1 MTVNTV
7 SGTNGNSTSTTSLD
21 KMAFLRLFTTQ
32 LKNQD
37 PLNPMDSAQFTAQLA
52 QFSSLEQ
59 LFNIHSQLSKL
70 NELQGAL
77 LQGMTA
83 GLIGK
88 TVTLTDGSSGK
99 VTGVVME
106 NDQVRVLLSDARQ
119 VSMNQIQKI
128 SA

>member
-1 MTVNTV
+1 MSVNAV
-7 SGTNGNSTSTTSLD
+7 SGSTTNTSATGTLD

-52 QFSSLEQ
+52 QFSAVEQ
-59 LFNIHSQLSKL
+59 LFNINSQLTKL
-70 NELQGAL
+70 GDLQGAL

-88 TVTLTDGSSGK
+88 TVTLTDGTTGK
-99 VTGVVME
+99 VNAVVME
-106 NDQVRVLLSDARQ
+106 NNQVQVLLSDNRQ
-119 VSMNQIQKI
+119 ISMNQIKKI

>member
-1 MTVNTV
+1 MSVNAV
-7 SGTNGNSTSTTSLD
+7 SSTTTNTSATGTLD

-52 QFSSLEQ
+52 QFSAVEQ
-59 LFNIHSQLSKL
+59 LFNINSQLTKL
-70 NELQGAL
+70 GDLQGAL

-88 TVTLTDGSSGK
+88 TVTLTDGTTGK
-99 VTGVVME
+99 VNAVVME
-106 NDQVRVLLSDARQ
+106 NNQVQVLLSDNRQ
-119 VSMNQIQKI
+119 ISMNQIKKI

>member
-1 MTVNTV
+1 MSVNAV
-7 SGTNGNSTSTTSLD
+7 SGSTTNTSATGTLD

-52 QFSSLEQ
+52 QFSAVEQ
-59 LFNIHSQLSKL
+59 LFNINSQLTKL
-70 NELQGAL
+70 GDLQGAL

-88 TVTLTDGSSGK
+88 TVTLTDGTKGK
-99 VTGVVME
+99 VNAVVME
-106 NDQVRVLLSDARQ
+106 NNQVQVLLSDNRQ
-119 VSMNQIQKI
+119 ISMNQIKKI